1 MMTKLL
7 QKRWCRYKE
16 QKFFQWSNQ
25 FQYFAPGLGS
35 SLLRGFPC
43 PRPESWR
50 GPTCGSCRVPRPAM
64 IASSIDP
71 LSSKLLRLEN
81 TKVIDR
87 SLCRVFLKQMHGLF
101 FCIFVFSTVDI
112 KYEKYMKILLMT
124 GCEPWYHGIG
134 SDSSANWATTIA
146 PINCADLKQICQQGS
161 KDWPAPTSPVPRRKS
176 SSLGSWWHFRKASA
190 T

>member
-1 MMTKLL
+1 MIKSIPIFCTWSWQLSPERISMPTTRELKRSNLWQLSSTTAGNDCFFNRSALL
-7 QKRWCRYKE
+7 Q
-16 QKFFQWSNQ
+16 
-25 FQYFAPGLGS
+25 APEIRKYQS
-35 SLLRGFPC
+35 
-43 PRPESWR
+43 
-50 GPTCGSCRVPRPAM
+50 A
-64 IASSIDP
+64 
-71 LSSKLLRLEN
+71 
-81 TKVIDR
+81 R